1 MIIQRKKQI
10 ISKKVAKQ
18 MTSMMLGVFNDGTG
32 RTAKPTGYSVAG
44 KTGSTSSDVVNG
56 QDSERDKWIVGY
68 TPDVVVATW
77 EGYDTT
83 DVDHTLSDTSYV
95 NTNTLFKTEMTQ
107 ILPNTKQT
115 EFNTKDAATLAKN
128 KDDSATSVWDEV
140 QNGASQFGDK
150 VSQGAS
156 SFGQKAADWWSNL
169 TN

>member
-1 MIIQRKKQI
+1 
-10 ISKKVAKQ
+10 
-18 MTSMMLGVFNDGTG
+18 MTSMMLGVFNEGTG
-32 RTAKPTGYSVAG
+32 KAAKPTGYSVAG

-83 DVDHTLSDTSYV
+83 DESHTLSDSSYV

-115 EFNTKDAATLAKN
+115 TFDTKDAATLAKN
-128 KDDSATSVWDEV
+128 KTSSSTSIWDEFT
-140 QNGASQFGDK
+140 NGASSFGDK
-150 VSQGAS
+150 VSQGANS
-156 SFGQKAADWWSNL
+156 VGQKASDLWSKAKAIVGQ
-169 TN
+169 